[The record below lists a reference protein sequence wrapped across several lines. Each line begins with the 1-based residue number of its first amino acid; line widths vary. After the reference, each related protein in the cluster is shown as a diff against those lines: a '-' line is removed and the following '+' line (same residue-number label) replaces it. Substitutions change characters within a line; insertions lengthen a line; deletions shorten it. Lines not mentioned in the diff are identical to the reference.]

1 MQRRKPWMTAMV
13 AAAALIFSASC
24 GTESDSPDIDD
35 DPRPIVCP
43 EVAYVGDGPEPEG
56 FDAVGDD
63 HLLGIDV
70 IYPEYEKG
78 ARFIFVDARPPADF
92 VMHTIEGA
100 ISVPYY
106 DVPTCAEYL
115 PKDAWII
122 TFCACPHDESVQAAE
137 YLVEAGFTKVAV
149 LDEGYIE
156 WRLERGY
163 PTTDNPSTAATED
176 SSSSATDG

>member
-1 MQRRKPWMTAMV
+1 MQRHVRWMIAG
-13 AAAALIFSASC
+13 AAIAVLLVSAAC
-24 GTESDSPDIDD
+24 GTETDTPDV
-35 DPRPIVCP
+35 DPRPINCP
-43 EVAYVGDGPEPEG
+43 GEVTFVGDGPEPVG

-78 ARFIFVDARPPADF
+78 ARFIILDARPPSDF
-92 VMHTIEGA
+92 LMHSIVGA

-106 DVPTCAEYL
+106 DVPTCAPYL
-115 PKDAWII
+115 PKDTWII

-137 YLVEAGFTKVAV
+137 YLKEAGFTKVAV

-156 WRLERGY
+156 WRMERGY
-163 PTTDNPSTAATED
+163 PTTDNPGTAEADDTVDSTNDE
-176 SSSSATDG
+176 